1 MEVLDK
7 EQTTLADVTAN
18 QNYQAAHSLM
28 VMEQWANGEIYDEA
42 TWIERGRHAVR
53 QTMEGMFELGR
64 ALIVLKEHTERGRF
78 MEIVKREFGIGHNE
92 TARLMAAT
100 QRFATPQMQ
109 KAAPK
114 LMDLGRMEVTRL
126 MNATRR
132 FATPQMQK
140 AAPKLMDLGKS
151 KLLELLVEE
160 DVTLIGLAEGGEVN
174 GMTLD
179 DVDRMTVRELRVAL
193 RENRE
198 DAQAKDK
205 VLADKNA
212 KIDELAEKLEKA
224 KKKGGVKEPN
234 PADVASELHMAVG
247 AKEVAIRS
255 QLAQLGDYFA
265 QMAAHEAA
273 HGLSHRARMA
283 GALNQIIMDCQHLR
297 DQYALPE
304 SADDDGVPE
313 WLQPESE

>member
-114 LMDLGRMEVTRL
+114 LMDLG
-126 MNATRR
+126 
-132 FATPQMQK
+132 
-140 AAPKLMDLGKS
+140 KS

-160 DVTLIGLAEGGEVN
+160 DVTLIGLAEGEEVN

-179 DVDRMTVRELRVAL
+179 DVDRMTVRELRLAL
-193 RENRE
+193 RESRE
-198 DAQAKDK
+198 DAKAKDE
-205 VLADKNA
+205 VLAGKNA

-224 KKKGGVKEPN
+224 KKKGGVKEPS
-234 PADVASELHMAVG
+234 PADVGNELNMAVG

-255 QLAQLGDYFA
+255 QLVQLGEYFA
-265 QMAAHEAA
+265 QMAAHEQA
-273 HGLSHRARMA
+273 HGLSHQARMA
-283 GALNQIIMDCQHLR
+283 GVLNQIIMDCQHLR
-297 DQYALPE
+297 DQYGLSE
-304 SADDDGVPE
+304 SLSDDGVPE

>member
-100 QRFATPQMQ
+100 Q
-109 KAAPK
+109 
-114 LMDLGRMEVTRL
+114 
-126 MNATRR
+126 R

-265 QMAAHEAA
+265 QMAAHEQA
-273 HGLSHRARMA
+273 HGLSHQARMV
-283 GALNQIIMDCQHLR
+283 GVLNQIIMDCQHLR

>member
-1 MEVLDK
+1 MEVLEK
-7 EQTTLADVTAN
+7 EQTAVADTTAN
-18 QNYQAAHSLM
+18 QNFQAAHSAM
-28 VMEQWANGEIYDEA
+28 VMEQWGYGEIYNEA
-42 TWIERGRHAVR
+42 TWVERGRHAVR

-64 ALIVLKEHTERGRF
+64 VLIVLKEHTEYRRF
-78 MEIVKREFGIGHNE
+78 SQIVKEQFGIGTSE

-100 QRFATPQMQ
+100 Q
-109 KAAPK
+109 
-114 LMDLGRMEVTRL
+114 
-126 MNATRR
+126 R

-160 DVTLIGLAEGGEVN
+160 DVTLVGLADGREVN

>member
-1 MEVLDK
+1 MEVLGK
-7 EQTTLADVTAN
+7 EQITLADVTAN
-18 QNYQAAHSLM
+18 QNYQAAHSVM
-28 VMEQWANGEIYDEA
+28 VMEQWGNGEIYNEA

-78 MEIVKREFGIGHNE
+78 LEIVKREFGIGHNE

-114 LMDLGRMEVTRL
+114 LMDLG
-126 MNATRR
+126 
-132 FATPQMQK
+132 
-140 AAPKLMDLGKS
+140 KS

-160 DVTLIGLAEGGEVN
+160 DVTLIGLAEGEEVN

-179 DVDRMTVRELRVAL
+179 DVDRMTVRELRLAL
-193 RENRE
+193 RESRE
-198 DAQAKDK
+198 DAKAKDE
-205 VLADKNA
+205 VLAGKNA

-224 KKKGGVKEPN
+224 KKKGGVREPS
-234 PADVASELHMAVG
+234 PADVGNELNMAVG

-265 QMAAHEAA
+265 QMAAHEQA
-273 HGLSHRARMA
+273 HGLSHQARMV
-283 GALNQIIMDCQHLR
+283 GVLNQIIMDCQHLR
-297 DQYALPE
+297 DQYGLPE
-304 SADDDGVPE
+304 NTGDDGVPE